1 MSWQSPKPLPLDRD
15 AYDAE
20 LATSVA
26 ESRKRR
32 HDRTL
37 AALERLCRAVQET
50 ASPVPAAVL
59 DEAVDDLGRN
69 GRSLENAR

>member
-1 MSWQSPKPLPLDRD
+1 MSWQPPKPVPLDRD

-26 ESRKRR
+26 EARKRR
-32 HDRTL
+32 HERTL
-37 AALERLCRAVQET
+37 GVLERLCRAVQET

-59 DEAVDDLGRN
+59 DEAKDDLARN
-69 GRSLENAR
+69 GRWTEAG